1 MLVCKDI
8 ENIQKAKAELMFLIG
23 TLDIIS
29 TTVKDKLSNLLTSKN
44 LAFVGHHKLSVRWSC
59 PNDDDRIV
67 NNKIESSKQSEI
79 EIAALQLLI
88 HLQVNFL
95 LPWKACGVSSGPADS
110 ANEMQIWRETKDD
123 SIVAAETAWRWP
135 ELWS

>member
-1 MLVCKDI
+1 M
-8 ENIQKAKAELMFLIG
+8 
-23 TLDIIS
+23 
-29 TTVKDKLSNLLTSKN
+29 
-44 LAFVGHHKLSVRWSC
+44 
-59 PNDDDRIV
+59 IV

-135 ELWS
+135 ELKTILQVFCESLSLIVCPKALTVN